1 VDCFAGH
8 KVELGQFPARRLSS
22 GKEQEECQC
31 VRERVWYYDFMIK
44 GTRYISRI
52 PGARSKAEALLAE
65 GKARHEVYQGTYGRP
80 KGEDVFI
87 EYAEKVYLPWAREN
101 KRSWRSDVYHVA
113 TFRAYFGE
121 KRFNNLTPML
131 IERFKRDRRGSSTVH
146 GNRNGQRKE
155 RKAASVNREIACLS
169 KIFSLAVRDGLAG
182 SNPCLQVGKLREA
195 NKRYRYL
202 TAEEERGLL
211 EALSGPRAHLRP
223 LVILALE
230 SGGRR
235 GELLGLTWDR
245 VDLPQDVV
253 VFADT
258 KSGKDRTVPLSDE
271 ARKALLELR
280 ASSTSEFVFP
290 SPKTGRRI
298 TDVKHSFNAACRQAK
313 IEDFRFHDLR
323 HTFATRLA
331 ANGVEAF
338 TIAALLGHADLRM
351 TSRYAH
357 ATNPNLRRAIKGLRR
372 TNVVSIEE
380 RRAGAF

>member
-1 VDCFAGH
+1 MSVR
-8 KVELGQFPARRLSS
+8 K
-22 GKEQEECQC
+22 
-31 VRERVWYYDFMIK
+31 RERVWYYDFMIK
-44 GTRYISRI
+44 GTRYTSRI
-52 PGARSKAEALLAE
+52 PGARKKAEALLAE

-80 KGEDVFI
+80 KGEDAFI
-87 EYAEKVYLPWAREN
+87 EYAENVYLPWAREN

-121 KRFNNLTPML
+121 KRFNDLTPIL
-131 IERFKRDRRGSSTVH
+131 IERFKRDRRGTSTVH
-146 GNRNGQRKE
+146 SNRDAE
-155 RKAASVNREIACLS
+155 RKVRKASSVNREIACLS
-169 KIFSLAVRDGLAG
+169 KVFSLAVRDGLAS

-202 TAEEERGLL
+202 TPEEEKNLL
-211 EALSGPRAHLRP
+211 EALSGPRSHLRP

-245 VDLPQDVV
+245 VDLAQDVL

-258 KSGKDRTVPLSDE
+258 KSAKDRTVPLSDE
-271 ARKALLELR
+271 AHRILVELR
-280 ASSTSEFVFP
+280 ASATSDLVFP

-298 TDVKHSFNAACRQAK
+298 TDVKRGFKAACRQAN
-313 IEDFRFHDLR
+313 IADFRFHDLR

-331 ANGVEAF
+331 ENGVEAF

-351 TSRYAH
+351 KSRYAH
-357 ATNPNLRRAIKGLRR
+357 ATNPNLRRAIKGLRKS
-372 TNVVSIEE
+372 NVVSIQE
-380 RRAGAF
+380 RKAAGVL